1 MTMQVAPVE
10 RDRQW
15 SIVLG
20 CALAMLVGNGPIVLF
35 TFGTLLKPISA
46 EFHWPRSELSSAL
59 AMAHLVS
66 AIAMPFIGVM
76 VDRWGARRVSVPAI
90 LLFSA
95 TMAIG
100 SRLGDSR
107 TQFLVLYA
115 LLGLTGSGH
124 STLTY
129 ARCIS
134 SWFDAKRGLALG
146 LALAGV
152 GLGTAIIPGISLRVI
167 GAHGWRIDYLVLA
180 ALPVCIGLPSV
191 LLLMRDPP
199 RPTMATADAGDEL
212 IAGHSLG
219 QALRGYRFWTIGFAL
234 LIVAAAI
241 NGSIAHIVPMLSDR
255 GVSAAIAT
263 SALGASGIAL
273 ILGRILS
280 GLALDRFHAAFV
292 SVLCFALP
300 LVGMTMLGLGAG
312 GVAAIV
318 AAFLLGLGIGAEVD
332 IMAFLA
338 GRYFGMR
345 HYGLIYGTLLSFFTL
360 GSGLGPWIMAL
371 SFDRLGSYEAGMIT
385 LAGAMVIAII
395 LLCLLGSY
403 TYPPVRHGSSG
414 PNGTRGERADN
425 IDFAVPLVP

>member
-1 MTMQVAPVE
+1 MTQVRPLE
-10 RDRQW
+10 RDSQW
-15 SIVLG
+15 SIVFG
-20 CALAMLVGNGPIVLF
+20 CALAMLVGNGPTVLF

-59 AMAHLVS
+59 ALAHLIG
-66 AIAMPFIGVM
+66 AIAMPFVGIM

-90 LLFSA
+90 VLFSA
-95 TMAIG
+95 TMAVG
-100 SRLGDSR
+100 SLLGDSR
-107 TQFLVLYA
+107 TQFLVFYA
-115 LLGLTGSGH
+115 MLGLVGSGH

-152 GLGTAIIPGISLRVI
+152 GFGTAIIPGISLRVI
-167 GAHGWRIDYLVLA
+167 GAYGWRIDYLVLA

-199 RPTMATADAGDEL
+199 RPTKIAPADADDL

-219 QALRGYRFWTIGFAL
+219 QALGNYRFWFIGAAL
-234 LIVAAAI
+234 LVIAAAI

-255 GVSAAIAT
+255 GVSAAVAT

-273 ILGRILS
+273 IVGRILS
-280 GLALDRFHAAFV
+280 GLALDRFHAALV
-292 SVLCFALP
+292 SVLCFSFP
-300 LVGMTMLGLGAG
+300 LIGMTMLGLGAG
-312 GVAAIV
+312 GFAAI
-318 AAFLLGLGIGAEVD
+318 AGAFLLGLGIGAEVD

-345 HYGLIYGTLLSFFTL
+345 HYGLIYGTLLAFFTL

-371 SFDRLGSYEAGMIT
+371 SFDRLGSYATGLIG
-385 LAGAMVIAII
+385 LAAAMVIAII
-395 LLCLLGSY
+395 MLCLLGPY
-403 TYPPVRHGSSG
+403 TYPIVRRGSARGGS
-414 PNGTRGERADN
+414 RGEPVALSEPAARL
-425 IDFAVPLVP
+425 IF